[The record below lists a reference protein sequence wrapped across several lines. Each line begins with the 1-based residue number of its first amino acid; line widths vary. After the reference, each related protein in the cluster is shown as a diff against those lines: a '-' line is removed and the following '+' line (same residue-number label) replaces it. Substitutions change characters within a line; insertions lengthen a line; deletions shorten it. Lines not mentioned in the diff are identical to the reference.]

1 MEEGVLAAATEGAG
15 SSFATLQDK
24 VHTWWESGIALLPN
38 LVVALIVVVVFGLLA
53 KLARSLVRRLVA
65 RVTTSQSIPRL
76 LATLANI
83 TVLMIGLFVA
93 LGVLQLDKTV
103 TSLLA
108 GAGVVG
114 IALAFAFQD
123 VAANLIAGV
132 YLSFQK
138 PMMVGDLIDTQDVE
152 GKVDA
157 IDLRTTRLRTTDG
170 RIVLIPNKE
179 IFENVLINLSRSG
192 KRRVDVAVGVSYGE
206 DLRRVKSIAH
216 DAIAGLEMRDTD
228 QGVEIF
234 FEGFGSSSID
244 LVARFWIDF
253 ERMADYKAGVSQAI
267 IALKEAFDANDIMI
281 PFPIRTLDFG
291 IKGGQPLAEALPD
304 LGRRDSGPAGATQEG
319 YEGATRDQVG
329 ND

>member
-1 MEEGVLAAATEGAG
+1 MDEGVLAAATEGAE
-15 SSFATLQDK
+15 SSLGMLQEK
-24 VHTWWESGIALLPN
+24 LNAWWEAGIALLPN
-38 LVVALIVVVVFGLLA
+38 AVVALIVVLIFGLLA
-53 KLARSLVRRLVA
+53 RMARSIVRRLVS
-65 RVTTSQSIPRL
+65 RVTSSQSIPRL

-83 TVLMIGLFVA
+83 AVLLIGLFVA

-123 VAANLIAGV
+123 LAANLIAGV

-138 PMMVGDLIDTQDVE
+138 PMVIGDLIETQDIE
-152 GKVDA
+152 GKVVT

-170 RIVLIPNKE
+170 RVVLIPNKE

-192 KRRVDVAVGVSYGE
+192 TRRVDVAVGVSYGE
-206 DLRRVKSIAH
+206 DLRQVEKVARKAVS
-216 DAIAGLEMRDTD
+216 GLEIRDQSQD
-228 QGVEIF
+228 VEIF
-234 FEGFGSSSID
+234 FEAFGSSSID

-253 ERMADYKAGVSQAI
+253 RRMADYKEGVSQAI

-291 IKGGQPLAEALPD
+291 IKGGQPLAEALPEREQ
-304 LGRRDSGPAGATQEG
+304 RRADKE
-319 YEGATRDQVG
+319 
-329 ND
+329 